1 MARVLIQRGHC
12 SRRSG
17 ATGTSGEQKQVT
29 RIAELAA
36 PWLEQHGHTPIV
48 LGADEPLPSGDMFI
62 ALHCDGSVNAKA
74 GGASVG
80 YRNDEKS
87 KRAAQAWKAAYQRR
101 GWPFGFRAD
110 NYTKALSQYYGTG
123 WAAKKGIPLAF
134 IVEFGFLTN
143 AKESAWLRS
152 EAGETAAARS
162 LVDVVGDVL
171 GHPNSELHN
180 GSHSEVDMLKR
191 KDAGANVGK
200 WQHRLNQTGYTPP
213 LKVDGDF
220 GEDTEKAVRWFQRR
234 FGLDE
239 TGTIDLTTAVQLQA
253 MAHGMAQHQ

>member
-12 SRRSG
+12 SRRTG

-29 RIAELAA
+29 GIAELAA
-36 PWLEQHGHTPIV
+36 PWLEQHGHKPIV
-48 LGADEPLPSGDMFI
+48 LGADERLPDGDMFI
-62 ALHCDGSVNAKA
+62 ALHCDGSINAKA

-80 YRNDEKS
+80 YRDGAS
-87 KRAAQAWKAAYQRR
+87 KQVAHAWKAAYQRR

-123 WAAKKGIPLAF
+123 WAARQGIPLAF
-134 IVEFGFLTN
+134 VVEFGFLTN
-143 AKESAWLRS
+143 PKERAWLRS
-152 EAGETAAARS
+152 SEGATAAARS
-162 LVDVVGDVL
+162 LVDVVGDTL
-171 GHPNSELHN
+171 GHPNSQT
-180 GSHSEVDMLKR
+180 HSEVDMLKR
-191 KDAGANVGK
+191 DDAGANVGK

-220 GEDTEKAVRWFQRR
+220 GAETEKAVRWFQRR

-239 TGTIDLTTAVQLQA
+239 TGAIDLTTAVQLQA
-253 MAHGMAQHQ
+253 LAHGMAQHS